1 MIEIRNGFQD
11 LLFRQEFLK
20 IQPEGYELYLKIHKY
35 DKQKLKSL
43 LKEMVELNNYDIEW
57 VKEEQMK

>member
-1 MIEIRNGFQD
+1 MEIRKGFQD

-35 DKQKLKSL
+35 DKQRLKSL
-43 LKEMVELNNYDIEW
+43 LKETVDLNNCKIEW
-57 VKEEQMK
+57 TKEKQLE

>member
-1 MIEIRNGFQD
+1 MEIRKGFQD

-35 DKQKLKSL
+35 DKQRLKSL
-43 LKEMVELNNYDIEW
+43 LKETVDFNNCKIEW
-57 VKEEQMK
+57 TKEKQLE